1 MTKYIIA
8 VAVGAILASFS
19 SQAATKFKD
28 SSVLSSGKWVK
39 IKVGETGV
47 YEITGEQLKQF
58 GFSDP
63 KKVKIFGT
71 GGIQTTDN
79 YNKDY
84 TDDLEQ
90 VPAMRDGDKLYFYAN
105 GLTYEE
111 IRSIDYTTNF
121 DIYRSIS
128 KNAYSPAS
136 YYFLTDSEDFDAR
149 DIETVDTNESNLAS
163 VKEWRSNGVVSIWHK
178 NDIVNPTR
186 SGKLFLG
193 EDFSSTKEFEIT
205 MSTPGIISG
214 TNVVVNMSAGVK
226 AADSQTVT
234 LSVDGTVL
242 GTKNVSKS
250 ADAAVYNLITS
261 FGSTPVTE
269 AMAQAESVT
278 AKVSTS
284 VSLPIA
290 KMNYISVSY
299 KSPLALPADSS
310 QMRWLVKTTKESG
323 LVIGNT
329 TPTTHAW
336 LVFTPNNSPY
346 KIYNT
351 KQYAIT
357 TSEGTSCIVP
367 NLGTTAYAE
376 YVIFD
381 TGKQQKQVSF
391 AGNVANQNLHSL
403 ATPDMLVITTP
414 KLKAQADRI
423 ADFHRQHDGM
433 DVEVV
438 LQDDIFNEFGNG
450 MRDVFAYRQLCKMLY
465 SRNPLKFRYLLLF
478 GSGNY
483 DNRGIFGGDIEE
495 TLLTYQTD
503 NSYHSVSSY
512 CSDDYFGVMNDEA
525 VNVEGSNALLNI
537 SIGRIPFAS
546 AAEAKTYVDKLL
558 AYMSHKPGKTD
569 TWKSNMLMIGEY
581 GDQYIHTTQTESFI
595 DNFNYEITPKTSDTP
610 EIRTRNDNAVN
621 FNKIYLE
628 PYDNVDNLQ
637 ATREKLVEDFN
648 VGQNFIL
655 FVGHS
660 NISSL
665 TKPTVL
671 MNLQQAIDT
680 KYDVPPVMYFSSCDV
695 GRYDGGQTSFI
706 DKLLLNPDGGIIAAV
721 AATREAYTS
730 LNGRLTDSFAKYL
743 GISESDDRFYAKYEK
758 TWGRVLMFA
767 KNFSTD
773 RSRNRLKYHLLGDP
787 AMLVDIPCDRTEV
800 TEVNGVAASKGIAIG
815 AMTPITIKGRVRNDA
830 GEVDSDFNG
839 YAKISLYDSE
849 KYYMNQGKDVTLT
862 ERGAELSVT
871 SADVTAG
878 EFTATIIAPNC
889 ITTDDKEKPLQVT
902 AVSNDGTVVSGFYNG
917 LTFDRSLS
925 AVSDDTTAPT
935 INAFYINDK
944 STFKDGMEVESSL
957 RLKAEVTDDVALNL
971 SHEQIATTAYISIDG
986 GEHVYPVCSYQ
997 LDGADNCIIDQG
1009 IYNLKSGRHTAELVV
1024 ADMSGNVAT
1033 RTIAFYVAVSDNA
1046 TLTVDTTALTHAV
1059 KFDVENADNYT
1070 DAQLVVSDNSGNV
1083 VLRTDVGS
1091 FPYTWDGSDNNG
1103 NRLAEGDYNATAI
1116 IDGKSL
1122 RQKKIVVVKQ

>member
-90 VPAMRDGDKLYFYAN
+90 VPAMRTGDKLYFYAN

-226 AADSQTVT
+226 TADSQTVT

-242 GTKNVSKS
+242 DTKNVSKS
-250 ADAAVYNLITS
+250 ADAAIYKLITS

-351 KQYAIT
+351 KQYTIT

-478 GSGNY
+478 GSGTY
-483 DNRGIFGGDIEE
+483 DNRGIFGGDFEE

-503 NSYHSVSSY
+503 HSSHSVSSY
-512 CSDDYFGVMNDEA
+512 C
-525 VNVEGSNALLNI
+525 
-537 SIGRIPFAS
+537 
-546 AAEAKTYVDKLL
+546 
-558 AYMSHKPGKTD
+558 
-569 TWKSNMLMIGEY
+569 
-581 GDQYIHTTQTESFI
+581 
-595 DNFNYEITPKTSDTP
+595 
-610 EIRTRNDNAVN
+610 
-621 FNKIYLE
+621 
-628 PYDNVDNLQ
+628 
-637 ATREKLVEDFN
+637 
-648 VGQNFIL
+648 
-655 FVGHS
+655 
-660 NISSL
+660 
-665 TKPTVL
+665 
-671 MNLQQAIDT
+671 
-680 KYDVPPVMYFSSCDV
+680 
-695 GRYDGGQTSFI
+695 
-706 DKLLLNPDGGIIAAV
+706 
-721 AATREAYTS
+721 
-730 LNGRLTDSFAKYL
+730 
-743 GISESDDRFYAKYEK
+743 
-758 TWGRVLMFA
+758 
-767 KNFSTD
+767 
-773 RSRNRLKYHLLGDP
+773 
-787 AMLVDIPCDRTEV
+787 
-800 TEVNGVAASKGIAIG
+800 
-815 AMTPITIKGRVRNDA
+815 
-830 GEVDSDFNG
+830 
-839 YAKISLYDSE
+839 
-849 KYYMNQGKDVTLT
+849 
-862 ERGAELSVT
+862 
-871 SADVTAG
+871 
-878 EFTATIIAPNC
+878 
-889 ITTDDKEKPLQVT
+889 
-902 AVSNDGTVVSGFYNG
+902 
-917 LTFDRSLS
+917 
-925 AVSDDTTAPT
+925 
-935 INAFYINDK
+935 
-944 STFKDGMEVESSL
+944 
-957 RLKAEVTDDVALNL
+957 
-971 SHEQIATTAYISIDG
+971 
-986 GEHVYPVCSYQ
+986 
-997 LDGADNCIIDQG
+997 
-1009 IYNLKSGRHTAELVV
+1009 
-1024 ADMSGNVAT
+1024 
-1033 RTIAFYVAVSDNA
+1033 
-1046 TLTVDTTALTHAV
+1046 
-1059 KFDVENADNYT
+1059 
-1070 DAQLVVSDNSGNV
+1070 
-1083 VLRTDVGS
+1083 
-1091 FPYTWDGSDNNG
+1091 
-1103 NRLAEGDYNATAI
+1103 
-1116 IDGKSL
+1116 
-1122 RQKKIVVVKQ
+1122 

>member
-90 VPAMRDGDKLYFYAN
+90 VPAMRTGDKLYFYAN

-226 AADSQTVT
+226 TADSQTVT

-242 GTKNVSKS
+242 DTKNVSKS
-250 ADAAVYNLITS
+250 ADAAIYKLITS

-351 KQYAIT
+351 KQYTIT

-537 SIGRIPFAS
+537 SIGRIPFVS

-730 LNGRLTDSFAKYL
+730 LNERLTDSFAKYL
-743 GISESDDRFYAKYEK
+743 GISESDSRFYAKYEK

-830 GEVDSDFNG
+830 GEIDTDFNG

-849 KYYMNQGKDVTLT
+849 KYYMTQGDETLT
-862 ERGAELSVT
+862 ERGAELAVT

-986 GEHVYPVCSYQ
+986 GEQVYPVCTYQ
-997 LDGADNCIIDQG
+997 LDGVDKCIIDQG

-1046 TLTVDTTALTHAV
+1046 SLSVDTTALIHSVT
-1059 KFDVENADNYT
+1059 FDVENADNYT

-1103 NRLAEGDYNATAI
+1103 NRLAEGAYNATAI